1 MAVLNPTK
9 QLLLIRKHFCLR
21 RQDFKFLAKTYESAL
36 VVKQVKGCC
45 IWNGVGF
52 RPKHGPVLSEEPR
65 GMRVAGNNPV
75 DKQLLAQAVNK
86 RNTRTAKALLE
97 WQIMKR
103 LAG

>member
-9 QLLLIRKHFCLR
+9 QLLLISKHFCLG

-52 RPKHGPVLSEEPR
+52 RLKHGPVLSEEAR
-65 GMRVAGNNPV
+65 GTCVTGNNPV
-75 DKQLLAQAVNK
+75 DRKLLAQAVNK
-86 RNTRTAKALLE
+86 RNARTAKAFLE
-97 WQIMKR
+97 WQIMER